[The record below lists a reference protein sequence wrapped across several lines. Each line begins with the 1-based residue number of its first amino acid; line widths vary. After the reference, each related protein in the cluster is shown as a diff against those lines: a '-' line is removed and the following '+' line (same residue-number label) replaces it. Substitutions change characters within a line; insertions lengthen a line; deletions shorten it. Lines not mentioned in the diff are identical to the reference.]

1 MLFRLCV
8 LFVGCYISIS
18 VEAFLSHQSRIPK
31 KGFFVMPQSSSTQD
45 TTAATNAI
53 PNWRVLSLLPTE
65 DATNCNADICAK
77 LQERA
82 EWSFQKYQDALALY
96 DKFVACS
103 DGYVA
108 PGVKEALNC
117 LDHAYRLYGPHSV
130 LCSFNGGKDAVVI
143 LQLLRAAHAHYYRQQ
158 KETGRDTGTM
168 VRPRTIYFEH
178 QDEFP
183 QVLSYL
189 RNTVKDYDLDMIAFE
204 KGVNFNQGLKVLV
217 HNNIPPQSSITFPM
231 AFVLGTRVGDPNAG
245 SQGYFAPSS
254 HYMPAFMRVNPVLE
268 WTYGQVWHFL
278 RVFSLPYC
286 ILYDQ
291 GYTSLGTTK
300 DTVPCPALAVPGSS
314 RRDTS
319 LPKYWP
325 AYMLQDWSQE
335 RAGRIK
341 KEQKDKKLNT
351 TTIIDETNVIKQQ
364 QVDPP
369 TAAPSSI
376 RESVISISTALRATD
391 PKQIDPV
398 APAPESDSNVSQ
410 DGNSGMAPDD
420 SRSCWSYGSN
430 HSLTQRTVGLLVIGD
445 EILKGSTADTNTMA
459 AAKSFR
465 EKSVLLKK
473 VVVLSDEQEAIVNE
487 ILAMQNEVGK
497 WYSTFSVSLYLS
509 AENVAI
515 SLFSSLLC

>member
-1 MLFRLCV
+1 MGHRASL
-8 LFVGCYISIS
+8 
-18 VEAFLSHQSRIPK
+18 
-31 KGFFVMPQSSSTQD
+31 QD
-45 TTAATNAI
+45 PTTTTTTTRTSCCTNATSNI
-53 PNWRVLSLLPTE
+53 PNWRVLKILPTDGDTTTCRAE
-65 DATNCNADICAK
+65 ICDI

-82 EWSFQKYQDALALY
+82 EWSLQQYQQALALY

-103 DGYVA
+103 DSYVA

-143 LQLLRAAHAHYYRQQ
+143 LQLLRAAHAHYYRQR
-158 KETGRDTGTM
+158 RDNNLGNDTM

-178 QDEFP
+178 EDEFP
-183 QVLSYL
+183 QVLLYL
-189 RNTVKDYDLDMIAFE
+189 QNTVTNYDLDMIAFE

-217 HNNIPPQSSITFPM
+217 HNNVPPQSSIAFPM

-254 HYMPAFMRVNPVLE
+254 HYMPPFMRVNPILE

-286 ILYDQ
+286 VLYDQ

-300 DTVPCPALAVPGSS
+300 DTLPCPALAVPGSS

-325 AYMLQDWSQE
+325 AYMLQDWAQE

-341 KEQKDKKLNT
+341 KESTTTTTTTSTNDKKQAATITT
-351 TTIIDETNVIKQQ
+351 TTIMTGAETNATDPLQ
-364 QVDPP
+364 QVPP
-369 TAAPSSI
+369 TSAPPSI
-376 RESVISISTALRATD
+376 LESVISIPSGLRATD
-391 PKQIDPV
+391 PKQIIVDSV
-398 APAPESDSNVSQ
+398 AVPTPSRDSQISQ
-410 DGNSGMAPDD
+410 DGDSGMGPDD
-420 SRSCWSYGSN
+420 SKSCWSYGSN
-430 HSLTQRTVGLLVIGD
+430 HTLTQRTVGLLVIGD
-445 EILKGSTADTNTMA
+445 EILKGATADVNTMA

-473 VVVLSDEQEAIVNE
+473 VVVVSDEQEAIVNE
-487 ILAMQNEVGK
+487 IQAMQNEVGTCRFIHPLN
-497 WYSTFSVSLYLS
+497 SI
-509 AENVAI
+509 VALDNLP
-515 SLFSSLLC
+515 SW